1 MKMGV
6 EKKVYSFRLE
16 IGLVEDLQ
24 IYAKQENRKL
34 SNLVETVLK
43 RFRKNKRQEKKLPG
57 LKVGIHKT
65 VTATGVCTAAAVLV
79 SSAAM

>member
-43 RFRKNKRQEKKLPG
+43 RSVKEQKAREK
-57 LKVGIHKT
+57 
-65 VTATGVCTAAAVLV
+65 
-79 SSAAM
+79 SSPD

>member
-24 IYAKQENRKL
+24 TYAKQENRKL

-43 RFRKNKRQEKKLPG
+43 RYVEEQKKKEK
-57 LKVGIHKT
+57 
-65 VTATGVCTAAAVLV
+65 
-79 SSAAM
+79 SSPD